1 MRNMLGEA
9 ETWLGSQ
16 LREHVAVRIVYR
28 RGEEACELPATVG
41 KTVFEVSDQF
51 GQQSWESRD
60 YMVETA
66 ALAFSAGTITPEAG
80 DRIWEL
86 RGGLTSVYEV
96 MAPGKE
102 PCFRYTGPGRESLR
116 IHTKLVEEL

>member
-1 MRNMLGEA
+1 MQNMLAEA

-16 LREHVAVRIVYR
+16 LREHVGVRIVYR
-28 RGEEACELPATVG
+28 RGEEAVELPATVG
-41 KTVFEVSDQF
+41 KTIFEVSDQF

-60 YMVETA
+60 YLVESV
-66 ALAFSAGTITPEAG
+66 ALVFSAGTITPARK

-102 PCFRYTGPGRESLR
+102 PCFRYSGPGRQSLR